1 MLTKYNKII
10 EYGISNV
17 EFETTEEGER
27 RGSFVFNGGQ
37 IVKIEVT
44 SKEAHERYI
53 NRVLYNAK
61 KDLIEKLVSD
71 MRKDSRTIDRDF
83 ILDGSIRLVRVEA
96 LEDFWR
102 RRGAA

>member
-1 MLTKYNKII
+1 MKTDIANEVFNKII

-53 NRVLYNAK
+53 NRVL
-61 KDLIEKLVSD
+61 KDLKEKPVP
-71 MRKDSRTIDRDF
+71 
-83 ILDGSIRLVRVEA
+83 A
-96 LEDFWR
+96 LPEEE
-102 RRGAA
+102 GKS

>member
-1 MLTKYNKII
+1 MKTDIANEVFNKII

-27 RGSFVFNGGQ
+27 RGSFVFNGDQ

-61 KDLIEKLVSD
+61 KDLIEKPVS
-71 MRKDSRTIDRDF
+71 
-83 ILDGSIRLVRVEA
+83 A
-96 LEDFWR
+96 LPEEE
-102 RRGAA
+102 GKS